1 MWNQGFK
8 WGEISWKKEK
18 WEGERETDL
27 TEEERLCCMCLW
39 ICACTDCSDW
49 LCFGCFQCVTNEQIM
64 WCRDPDS
71 SKALLHQRPI
81 RFFINIWF
89 LFIGITFWRNIMLML
104 YSCLDHFVLFPLQGW
119 ILSRIS
125 TQNQKKRHYISLKE
139 NQEYRTIKI
148 FVAFIVMATYH
159 IPPLL

>member
-1 MWNQGFK
+1 MRWDFL
-8 WGEISWKKEK
+8 E
-18 WEGERETDL
+18 EREM
-27 TEEERLCCMCLW
+27 R
-39 ICACTDCSDW
+39 
-49 LCFGCFQCVTNEQIM
+49 GRK
-64 WCRDPDS
+64 RDGPHRGGET
-71 SKALLHQRPI
+71 LLHVFMDMCMHWLLWLIMFWMFSVCHQWTDNVVPWPGLI
-81 RFFINIWF
+81 QSITAPTTNQIWF